1 MLKECNEILEQHLKE
16 VDWPFLGLF
25 GELLDKDMRRVAM
38 MAIMNARSVEGYCLH
53 LKKFPALFSIY
64 LCRVLMQT
72 FGQHDYF
79 QLWPE
84 IQKAL
89 YLKEAPTDAEKSE
102 LWLAF
107 RSACKKLGLE
117 VSPRTEGTHYRVD
130 EFLRQVGLSIHH
142 ANDLATKMLRFAR
155 RQGIPDEDNP
165 QSVLT
170 WQAALCQTL
179 NTQFSRAARD
189 AVMLDRKGYYTQSFL
204 RVYYAPEIV
213 GSSASLLDRAFAE
226 ALLAPDAKGQ
236 RVIRAAIPQVLLQNE
251 MIGVLLPGGE
261 ARDWKV
267 MVDDTAHLLR
277 SGASDQFVPLE
288 ESLPKSIS
296 IYDDSGLKLVD
307 SPLWEDEKNNRVILF
322 SADTGHIVAR
332 GALAAPDL
340 VVPPGRYW
348 LMARFEPQAEA
359 VEYWQL
365 SDDPALF
372 LLPVTLGPGQK
383 FQLSRGSVCF
393 RMGATSEPLLV
404 WQGQSFTSQ
413 DGHQI
418 FRATGLQVKIQVPS
432 DQIAF
437 GARFEADVSLGQV
450 GERETVLVAFTED
463 GMGELE
469 LGEISSRVKWSP
481 GVWRCHVQLRRAGE
495 ARSVGKLSGFCWV
508 GLNDIQPG
516 PRFVLSEAP
525 KNLLL
530 PASDNAQLASSEI
543 RCADAGR
550 RSVRLVFA
558 LDARRE
564 AAFTWMVPGV
574 FLELLEYD
582 SERRAIRK
590 PLAVGTTLLASALSC
605 GQLIISSTD
614 VATIKLGGLQRYR
627 DFGRSGAMILPLG
640 ALADQITPQ
649 SSELVYCSE
658 KTGNSITLVRLIRPQ
673 EILSFT
679 IKPDRNQALVRFKTA
694 DPVYMVQIRLVNL
707 VSGDVQ
713 TLFADLL
720 DEQVEHDARE
730 KVQFLQTPTE
740 DGVQST
746 TAIIPARNL
755 ETGLWMASFEV
766 RQASGWGRLSNARGD
781 YYTVGIVVGEDREIL
796 SNGFVESGLALV
808 SRGSSAAI
816 FQRVHEALQY
826 CYAPES
832 WPSISWLVPLWRNLL
847 SDIAATGDSEKLQ
860 LLGWAT
866 QVPNDVSS
874 PSWIPQVTIL
884 SRLPKLLAEP
894 ARTYLEAD
902 GDGLLHQS
910 LKMLGG
916 LPACLASS
924 FNADIH
930 ISLALAFG
938 NAPAIAIQQAHPVQF
953 DVKKYH
959 ESLLERDDRASAYL
973 ISDDDYVPGSGE
985 WLGPLHSRFVKH
997 QLEERW
1003 ARTQGGNELRR
1014 GQAIGMTR
1022 RAERYSRKLT
1032 LHGQT
1037 MDWIASP
1044 WEREADEF
1052 TPDSVRERLD
1062 LLRPLEHFIS
1072 AFAWH
1077 CRLETRQSGALSK
1090 FLNGIAEPGVDGE
1103 SSLGFLL
1110 HVGEAMLGFYLLL
1123 WEFVQRAEFDAAPR
1137 FNRIPAHA

>member
-1 MLKECNEILEQHLKE
+1 MLKEYNEVLERHLKE

-38 MAIMNARSVEGYCLH
+38 LAIANTHSVQGYCLY
-53 LKKFPALFSIY
+53 LKSFPALFSIY

-89 YLKEAPTDAEKSE
+89 HLKQEPTDAEKSE
-102 LWLAF
+102 LWRSF

-142 ANDLATKMLRFAR
+142 ANALATKMLRFAR
-155 RQGIPDEDNP
+155 SQGIPDEDNP

-179 NTQFSRAARD
+179 NTQFSTAARN
-189 AVMLDRKGYYTQSFL
+189 AVLLDRKGYYTQSFL
-204 RVYYAPEIV
+204 RVYYSPESV
-213 GSSASLLDRAFAE
+213 GPSASLLDKAFAE

-236 RVIRAAIPQVLLQNE
+236 RVVRAAIPQVLLQNE

-267 MVDDTAHLLR
+267 IVDGTAHLLR

-288 ESLPKSIS
+288 ESLPKSMS

-322 SADTGHIVAR
+322 SADTGYIIAR
-332 GALAAPDL
+332 GALASPDL

-348 LMARFEPQAEA
+348 LMSRFEPQAEGL
-359 VEYWQL
+359 EYWQL

-372 LLPVTLGPGQK
+372 LLTLTLSPGQK
-383 FQLSRGSVCF
+383 FQLSRGSACF
-393 RMGATSEPLLV
+393 HIGATAEPLLT
-404 WQGQSFTSQ
+404 WSGLSFTSQ

-418 FRATGLQVKIQVPS
+418 YRASGLLVKIQVPV
-432 DQIAF
+432 DQIAY
-437 GARFEADVSLGQV
+437 GARFEADLSIGQ
-450 GERETVLVAFTED
+450 GGDLATIPVAFSED
-463 GMGELE
+463 GLATLD
-469 LGEISSRVKWSP
+469 LGDITSRAKWSP
-481 GVWRCHVQLRRAGE
+481 GVWRCQVQLRRAGE
-495 ARSVGKLSGFCWV
+495 ARSVAKLAGFCWV
-508 GLNDIQPG
+508 GLTEIQPG
-516 PRFVLSEAP
+516 PRFLLSEAP
-525 KNLLL
+525 NNLMLS
-530 PASDNAQLASSEI
+530 ASDNAQLASMEI
-543 RCADAGR
+543 RCADAGK
-550 RSVRLVFA
+550 RSVRLVFS

-590 PLAVGTTLLASALSC
+590 PLTVGTTLLASALSS

-614 VATIKLGGLQRYR
+614 VATISLGGLKRHR
-627 DFGRSGAMILPLG
+627 DFSRSGAMILPLG

-658 KTGNSITLVRLIRPQ
+658 RTGNPITLVRLIRPQ

-679 IKPDRNQALVRFKTA
+679 IKPDRNQAMVRFKTA
-694 DPVYMVQIRLVNL
+694 DPVSMVQARLVNL

-720 DEQVEHDARE
+720 DEKAEHDARE
-730 KVQFLQTPTE
+730 HVQFLQATTE
-740 DGVQST
+740 DGYQST
-746 TAIIPARNL
+746 TAIIPAKNL
-755 ETGLWMASFEV
+755 EAGLWMASFEV
-766 RQASGWGRLSNARGD
+766 RQASGWGRLSNPRGD
-781 YYTVGIVVGEDREIL
+781 CYTVGIVVGEDQEIL
-796 SNGFVESGLALV
+796 SNGFVESGLELV

-816 FQRVHEALQY
+816 FQRVHDALQY
-826 CYAPES
+826 CYAPEC

-847 SDIAATGDSEKLQ
+847 SDIAAKGNSERLQ
-860 LLGWAT
+860 LLGLAT
-866 QVPNDVSS
+866 RLPDDVSS
-874 PSWIPQVTIL
+874 PSWTPQVTIL
-884 SRLPKLLAEP
+884 SRLPELLAEP
-894 ARTYLEAD
+894 ARNYLEAD
-902 GDGLLHQS
+902 GEELLSRS
-910 LKMLGG
+910 LRMLGG
-916 LPACLASS
+916 LPSALA
-924 FNADIH
+924 NAFSGGVH
-930 ISLALAFG
+930 FALALAFE
-938 NAPAIAIQQAHPVQF
+938 NAFAIDSQRAHPKQF

-959 ESLLERDDRASAYL
+959 QSLLDSDDRASAYL
-973 ISDDDYVPGSGE
+973 IADGEYVPGSGE

-1003 ARTQGGNELRR
+1003 ARTLGGNELRR
-1014 GQAIGMTR
+1014 GQAIGMAR
-1022 RAERYSRKLT
+1022 RAERFARKLT
-1032 LHGQT
+1032 IHGQA

-1044 WEREADEF
+1044 WEPEVDQF

-1077 CRLETRQSGALSK
+1077 CRLEARQPGALEK
-1090 FLNGIAEPGVDGE
+1090 FLSGIDEPGVDSE
-1103 SSLGFLL
+1103 SALGFLL

-1123 WEFVQRAEFDAAPR
+1123 WEFVQRAEFDATPR
-1137 FNRIPAHA
+1137 FKRIPAHA

>member
-1 MLKECNEILEQHLKE
+1 MLKECNEVLERHLKE

-38 MAIMNARSVEGYCLH
+38 LAIANTHSIDGYCLY
-53 LKKFPALFSIY
+53 LKKYPALFSIY

-72 FGQHDYF
+72 FGQHDHF

-89 YLKEAPTDAEKSE
+89 HLKGVPTDAEKSE
-102 LWLAF
+102 LWFAF
-107 RSACKKLGLE
+107 RNACKELGLE
-117 VSPRTEGTHYRVD
+117 VSPRTEGMHFRVD

-189 AVMLDRKGYYTQSFL
+189 AVLLDRKGYYTQSFL
-204 RVYYAPEIV
+204 RVYYAPESV
-213 GSSASLLDRAFAE
+213 SPSASLLDKAFAE
-226 ALLAPDAKGQ
+226 ALMAPDAKGQ

-267 MVDDTAHLLR
+267 MVDGTAHLLR
-277 SGASDQFVPLE
+277 SSASDQFIPLE
-288 ESLPKSIS
+288 ESLPKSIAV
-296 IYDDSGLKLVD
+296 YDDSGLKLVD
-307 SPLWEDEKNNRVILF
+307 SPLWEDEKNNRVLVF

-332 GALAAPDL
+332 GALASPDL
-340 VVPPGRYW
+340 VVPPGHYW

-365 SDDPALF
+365 SEDPTLY
-372 LLPVTLGPGQK
+372 LLPLTLGPGQK
-383 FQLSRGSVCF
+383 FQLSRGSACF
-393 RMGATSEPLLV
+393 SIGATSEPLLV
-404 WQGQSFTSQ
+404 WQGVNYTSQ

-418 FRATGLQVKIQVPS
+418 FRASGLKVKIQVPI

-437 GARFEADVSLGQV
+437 GARFEADVSLGQG
-450 GERETVLVAFTED
+450 GERETVQVAFSQDGFGVLDLED
-463 GMGELE
+463 
-469 LGEISSRVKWSP
+469 IASRAKWSP

-508 GLNDIQPG
+508 GLSNIQPG
-516 PRFVLSEAP
+516 PRFVLSEVP
-525 KNLLL
+525 KNLIL

-543 RCADAGR
+543 RCTDAGR

-582 SERRAIRK
+582 LERRAIRK
-590 PLAVGTTLLASALSC
+590 PLAVGTTLLASALSN

-614 VATIKLGGLQRYR
+614 VATITLGGLQRFR
-627 DFGRSGAMILPLG
+627 DFGRSGAMTLPLG

-658 KTGNSITLVRLIRPQ
+658 KTGNPITLVRLIRPQ

-694 DPVYMVQIRLVNL
+694 DPVSMIQVRLVNL
-707 VSGDVQ
+707 ASGDVQ
-713 TLFADLL
+713 TLFADLN
-720 DEQVEHDARE
+720 DEHVEHDARE
-730 KVQFLQTPTE
+730 KVQFLQTITE
-740 DGVQST
+740 DGFQST

-755 ETGLWMASFEV
+755 EPGLWMASFEV

-781 YYTVGIVVGEDREIL
+781 YYTVGIVVGEDQEIL
-796 SNGFVESGLALV
+796 SNGFVESGLQLL
-808 SRGSSAAI
+808 SGGSTAAI

-826 CYAPES
+826 CYAPEA
-832 WPSISWLVPLWRNLL
+832 WPSISWLVPLWQNML
-847 SDIAATGDSEKLQ
+847 SDIAASGDAEKLQ

-866 QVPNDVSS
+866 HVPDDVSS

-884 SRLPKLLAEP
+884 SRLPVLLAQP
-894 ARTYLEAD
+894 AKTYQAVNE
-902 GDGLLHQS
+902 DGLLHES
-910 LKMLGG
+910 LKMLSG
-916 LPACLASS
+916 LPASLANA
-924 FNADIH
+924 FNGGIH
-930 ISLALAFG
+930 FSLALAFS
-938 NAPAIAIQQAHPVQF
+938 NAPAIATQQAHPALF
-953 DVKKYH
+953 DVRKYH
-959 ESLLERDDRASAYL
+959 DCLLDNEDRASAYL

-1014 GQAIGMTR
+1014 GQAIGMAR
-1022 RAERYSRKLT
+1022 RAERFSRMLT
-1032 LHGQT
+1032 LHGQA
-1037 MDWIASP
+1037 MVWIVSP
-1044 WEREADEF
+1044 WERDTDEF

-1072 AFAWH
+1072 VFAWH
-1077 CRLETRQSGALSK
+1077 CRLELRQPGTLNK
-1090 FLNGIAEPGVDGE
+1090 FLNGISEQGVDNE
-1103 SSLGFLL
+1103 SSLGFLI

-1123 WEFVQRAEFDAAPR
+1123 WEFVQRAEIDAAPR